1 MMSAWQQ
8 AALMQGLA
16 GQGMPQAAM
25 VPQMSGGKGGGGGKG
40 KPNPA
45 QDWGVPGFQE
55 ALQEALSP
63 HVDLE
68 PQWTLEEMCN
78 RVGTKIFKA
87 AKKFASD
94 ERATNRGTA
103 TQAKAL
109 IEEFVD
115 SAMGAVSAGCYDKP
129 WFSKANFT
137 APLLAITLHT
147 LQGAKIFSRTLAP
160 MVEKFVEE
168 SVFKYFEEE
177 RIQKAMWD
185 ACELSGVKETHIKK
199 ASQHLQKAY
208 DDAHFKAPY
217 GTTQGETPAISLLQ
231 DFVKGWMSDFV
242 GRAWDI
248 IENGTNT
255 GGPGKEAGVLFCTV
269 LFQNLTDA
277 NMACLPNDITSLIE
291 TPPPSPW
298 PFVAQCAETVFNEL
312 EATGPATK
320 RFKGGKGGCKGGCK
334 GDMMMMAQMM
344 GFT

>member
-1 MMSAWQQ
+1 MM
-8 AALMQGLA
+8 M
-16 GQGMPQAAM
+16 GMPGMGAA
-25 VPQMSGGKGGGGGKG
+25 GKGGGGKQ
-40 KPNPA
+40 PNPN

-55 ALQEALSP
+55 ALQEALAP
-63 HVDLE
+63 HVELE

-78 RVGTKIFKA
+78 RVGQKIFKA
-87 AKKFASD
+87 AKKYAAD
-94 ERATNRGTA
+94 ERATQRGTS

-147 LQGAKIFSRTLAP
+147 LQGAKIFARTLAP

-168 SVFKYFEEE
+168 AVFKYFEEE

-185 ACELSGVKETHIKK
+185 ALELSGVKETHIKK

-208 DDAHFKAPY
+208 DEAHFKAPY

-231 DFVKGWMSDFV
+231 DFVKGWMSDFI
-242 GRAWDI
+242 GRSWDI
-248 IENGTNT
+248 IENGTNQ
-255 GGPGKEAGVLFCTV
+255 GGAGKEGGVLFTTV

-291 TPPPSPW
+291 SPPPSPW
-298 PFVAQCAETVFNEL
+298 PYVAQCAEAVFNEL
-312 EATGPATK
+312 EAAGESSAK
-320 RFKGGKGGCKGGCK
+320 KFKGGKGKGK
-334 GDMMMMAQMM
+334 GKMDMQAMMMAQMM
-344 GFT
+344 GW